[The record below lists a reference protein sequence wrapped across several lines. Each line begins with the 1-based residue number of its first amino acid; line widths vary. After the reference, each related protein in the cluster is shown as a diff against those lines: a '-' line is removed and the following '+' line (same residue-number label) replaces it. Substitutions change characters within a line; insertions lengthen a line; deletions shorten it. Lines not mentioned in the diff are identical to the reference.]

1 MSWLVDRGYK
11 EDFVR
16 EQIVRTSSLDRERL
30 FNQEGRYNDKSK
42 DQVPPVATFHPALS
56 ELRA

>member
-16 EQIVRTSSLDRERL
+16 EQIVRANSFDRERL
-30 FNQEGRYNDKSK
+30 FDQEGRCNDKRK
-42 DQVPPVATFHPALS
+42 D
-56 ELRA
+56 